1 MIQEVV
7 SKLKKLFA
15 FCLVIIFCV
24 SASLTVSAKSV
35 TDTYTKADIPGDTTE
50 MRLSREIYS
59 PEKTINASSLGLSE
73 ALTDISDIC
82 TYDDGSILLITE
94 KKSRLIKINPDFSL
108 NKEITVHDK
117 DGNNIDFNGAK
128 GVYVDKNGEIFI
140 SDTSNSRI
148 IVIDENGELKRT
160 LGTPESSLIPE
171 DFYYQPVA
179 VERDPQGYLYVLSKG
194 CYYGTLMYSPNEE
207 FLGFYGSNT
216 VSASVLDSLS
226 TLWNK
231 LTSND
236 TKKSNSVKK
245 LPYSFSDFDFSSSG
259 YMVTSTGR
267 TSASDVENG
276 QIKMISHNGANILYK
291 RTLTGEFE
299 KSTNVSFLEN
309 KVAKYRSPQSISSIT
324 VGENDYIFALDSTNC
339 LIYMFDSECNTIATF
354 GGGVRSGKQLGVF
367 ESPVALAL
375 SNGRL
380 LVADSKY
387 CSITVYE
394 PTKYGKLITKAQ
406 TLFLNGDYSQAEPL
420 WNEVLS
426 MNRNCQLAYRG
437 IAMANYSN
445 GNYEAALE
453 ASKLALD
460 YSIYDMAYQ
469 KLFTT
474 FVSDNFVI
482 IFFAVIILIGIGI
495 YVAYVIK
502 KKNIKIIKS
511 RETKLLLR
519 APFHPFDTFQE
530 IKFKKL
536 GSIKLV
542 VILLILFYIASVLNV
557 TATGFLFKTTLL
569 KNYNALFTLA
579 STIGLVVLWS
589 VCNWL
594 VATLFSGKGTLKEVF
609 VATTYSLMPL
619 IGFYFIKVVLSN
631 FIPLS
636 MSGLVSGI
644 ETAIVLYTFFLLCI
658 AIMSIHEFDF
668 FKFITTGLVTIFFM
682 ILVVFVILMI
692 AILVTQV
699 GDFFISIYEEI
710 AFR

>member
-1 MIQEVV
+1 MMREVV
-7 SKLKKLFA
+7 SKLKKLCA
-15 FCLVIIFCV
+15 FCLVIIFCI
-24 SASLTVSAKSV
+24 STSLTASAKSI

-50 MRLSREIYS
+50 MRLSREVYS
-59 PEKTINASSLGLSE
+59 PKETITASSLGLSE

-94 KKSRLIKINPDFSL
+94 KNSRLIKINPDLTL
-108 NKEITVHDK
+108 NKEITAHDK
-117 DGNNIDFNGAK
+117 HGNKIDFKGAK
-128 GVYVDKNGEIFI
+128 GVYVDKSGEIYI
-140 SDTSNSRI
+140 SDTSNSRV
-148 IVIDENGELKRT
+148 IVIDEDGELKRS

-179 VERDPQGYLYVLSKG
+179 VEKNPQGYLYVLSKG

-236 TKKSNSVKK
+236 TKKSNSVKR

-267 TSASDVENG
+267 TSSNYVENG
-276 QIKMISHNGANILYK
+276 QIKMISHNGANILLK

-299 KSTNVSFLEN
+299 KSTEVNFLEDR
-309 KVAKYRSPQSISSIT
+309 VAKYRSPQQISSIT
-324 VGENDYIFALDSTNC
+324 VGKNDYIFALDSTNC
-339 LIYMFDSECNTIATF
+339 LIYMYDSECNTIATF
-354 GGGVRSGKQLGVF
+354 GGGVSTGKQLGVF
-367 ESPVALAL
+367 EKPVSLAL
-375 SNGRL
+375 SNDRL
-380 LVADSKY
+380 LVADSKH

-394 PTKYGKLITKAQ
+394 LTAYGKLIIKAQ
-406 TLFLNGDYSQAEPL
+406 TLFLNGDYSQAEPI

-445 GNYEAALE
+445 GDYKAALE
-453 ASKLALD
+453 ASKMALD

-469 KLFTT
+469 KLFAS

-482 IFFAVIILIGIGI
+482 IFFAFVILIGIGI

-511 RETKLLLR
+511 RQTKLLLR
-519 APFHPFDTFQE
+519 TPFHPFDSFQE

-536 GSIKLV
+536 GSTKLATLLV
-542 VILLILFYIASVLNV
+542 VLFYVASVLNV
-557 TATGFLFKTTLL
+557 TSTGFLFKTTLL

-589 VCNWL
+589 ICNWL
-594 VATLFSGKGTLKEVF
+594 VATLFNGKGNLKEVF
-609 VATTYSLMPL
+609 IATTYSLMPL
-619 IGFYFIKVVLSN
+619 ICFYFIKVVLTN

-644 ETAIVLYTFFLLCI
+644 ETAIMLYTFFLLCI
-658 AIMSIHEFDF
+658 SVMTVHEFDF
-668 FKFITTGLVTIFFM
+668 FKFLTTGLVTIFFM
-682 ILVVFVILMI
+682 VLVVFVIFMI
-692 AILVTQV
+692 AILVCQV
-699 GDFFISIYEEI
+699 GSFFISIYEEI
-710 AFR
+710 VFK